1 MERHEDRTEEWVET
15 KLAGLDQP
23 ADWTPD
29 LESGISHLRQQ
40 RGAVKPPARTW
51 VWVAAGVAITSGG
64 LVAFPPTR
72 AFASRCVEAC
82 GQLVRQT
89 PAHSDPKLAPDFTL
103 RDVNGQPVQLS
114 SLRGKVVL
122 LNFWATWCRPCTV
135 EVPWFVEF
143 ERGYS
148 DRGLVVLGVSLD
160 EEGWEVVKPFA
171 REHGINY
178 RLVIGDDKVASLFGG
193 VDSLPT
199 TFLIDRDGRIA
210 ATHTGL
216 VSKQLY
222 EGGIRAALEE

>member
-1 MERHEDRTEEWVET
+1 MERHEDRTEQWVET

-29 LESGISHLRQQ
+29 METGISRFRQQ
-40 RGAVKPPARTW
+40 HRAVKSPSRTW
-51 VWVAAGVAITSGG
+51 VWVAAGAAITGGG

-89 PAHSDPKLAPDFTL
+89 PAHPDSKQAPDFTL
-103 RDVNGQPVQLS
+103 EDVNGRPVQLS
-114 SLRGKVVL
+114 SFRGKVVL
-122 LNFWATWCRPCTV
+122 LNFWATWCRPCAI

-143 ERGYS
+143 ERSYRG
-148 DRGLVVLGVSLD
+148 RGLVVLGVSLD
-160 EEGWEVVKPFA
+160 EEGWEAVKPFA
-171 REHGINY
+171 REHGVNY
-178 RLVIGDDKVASLFGG
+178 RLLMGDDKVASAFGG

-210 ATHTGL
+210 ATHSGL
-216 VSKQLY
+216 VSRQVY
-222 EGGIRAALEE
+222 EAGIRSALGE